1 MNILHIDCSPR
12 SNSYSRKLSALV
24 VHQLKSYA
32 SSNFI
37 TRRDL
42 GRDPIPHVDE
52 LYTTAISAPQEL
64 QDGVLTHAVAQ
75 SEKLIQELESSDA
88 VVIGT
93 PVNNFTV
100 PSVLKAWI
108 DNVLRMGRTIGV
120 NEQGEKVGLIQDKPV
135 YFAIASGGFFYGE
148 KAKQPDFM
156 TPYLSAALGCIGIKS
171 VEFIP
176 VQGTAFLSKDE
187 VMEQADKLVLSMH
200 QLKAQA

>member
-1 MNILHIDCSPR
+1 M
-12 SNSYSRKLSALV
+12 
-24 VHQLKSYA
+24 
-32 SSNFI
+32 
-37 TRRDL
+37 
-42 GRDPIPHVDE
+42 
-52 LYTTAISAPQEL
+52 
-64 QDGVLTHAVAQ
+64 
-75 SEKLIQELESSDA
+75 
-88 VVIGT
+88 
-93 PVNNFTV
+93 NNFTV

-156 TPYLSAALGCIGIKS
+156 TTYLSAALGCIGIKS

-200 QLKAQA
+200 QSKAQA